1 MNDDLEKINSNDDVT
16 EDGKAAEKSDKEKRK
31 PFADAY
37 EWISSLVFAVLL
49 MLALNLFGFRSIT
62 VDGDSMVHTLLDRDQ
77 IIASSC
83 FYNIDYGDIVII
95 QADKIYNKQRG
106 MFGEP
111 IIKRVIGLSGDVI
124 RFDFEA
130 GEVYRNGEKLSE
142 PYIAE
147 STTLKQQCESGI
159 DYTVPENCVFVM
171 GDNRNV
177 SRDSRDMAAVGY
189 VDKNLI
195 MGKALFRF
203 YPLGDF
209 KVL

>member
-1 MNDDLEKINSNDDVT
+1 MNDDFDANVSIEDETAKSEK
-16 EDGKAAEKSDKEKRK
+16 DKKRK

-37 EWISSLVFAVLL
+37 EWVSSLVFAVLL

-62 VDGDSMVHTLLDRDQ
+62 VDGDSMKNTLLDTNQ

-83 FYNIDYGDIVII
+83 FYNIEHGDIVVI
-95 QADKIYNKQRG
+95 QADRIYNQNRG
-106 MFGEP
+106 LFGEP
-111 IIKRVIGLSGDVI
+111 IIKRVIGLPGDVI

-147 STTLKQQCESGI
+147 ATTLKQQCESGI
-159 DYTVPENCVFVM
+159 DYNVPENCIFVM

-177 SRDSRDMAAVGY
+177 SRDSRDMAAVGF
-189 VDKNLI
+189 VDESLI
-195 MGKALFRF
+195 MGKALFRY
-203 YPLGDF
+203 YPFGEF
-209 KVL
+209 KGL

>member
-1 MNDDLEKINSNDDVT
+1 MNDDFDIKAPE
-16 EDGKAAEKSDKEKRK
+16 EDETAKNDKEAKRR

-37 EWISSLVFAVLL
+37 EWVSSLVFAVLL

-62 VDGDSMVHTLLDRDQ
+62 VNGDSMNNTLLDTNQ

-83 FYNIDYGDIVII
+83 FYNIDHGDIVVI
-95 QADKIYNKQRG
+95 QADKIYNQDRG
-106 MFGEP
+106 LFGEP
-111 IIKRVIGLSGDVI
+111 IIKRVIGLPGDVI

-147 STTLKQQCESGI
+147 VTTLKQQCESGV

-177 SRDSRDMAAVGY
+177 SRDSRDMASVGY
-189 VDKNLI
+189 VDKNMI
-195 MGKALFRF
+195 MGKALFRYLPF
-203 YPLGDF
+203 NEF

>member
-1 MNDDLEKINSNDDVT
+1 MNEDFDIIAPAEDETEKN
-16 EDGKAAEKSDKEKRK
+16 DKEKKRR

-37 EWISSLVFAVLL
+37 EWVSSLVFAVLL

-62 VDGDSMVHTLLDRDQ
+62 VHGDSMKNTLLNTNQ

-83 FYNIDYGDIVII
+83 FYNIEHGDIVVI
-95 QADKIYNKQRG
+95 QADKIYNQNSG
-106 MFGEP
+106 FFGEP

-147 STTLKQQCESGI
+147 ATTLKQQCESGI
-159 DYTVPENCVFVM
+159 DYVVPENCVFVM

-177 SRDSRDMAAVGY
+177 SRDSRDMASVGF

-195 MGKALFRF
+195 MGKALFRYF
-203 YPLGDF
+203 PFGEF
-209 KVL
+209 KGL

>member
-1 MNDDLEKINSNDDVT
+1 MNDDIDIT
-16 EDGKAAEKSDKEKRK
+16 APIEDETGKNDKEKKRR

-37 EWISSLVFAVLL
+37 EWVSSLVFAVLL

-62 VDGDSMVHTLLDRDQ
+62 VNGDSMKNTLLDTNQ

-106 MFGEP
+106 LFGEP

-147 STTLKQQCESGI
+147 LTTLKQQCESGI